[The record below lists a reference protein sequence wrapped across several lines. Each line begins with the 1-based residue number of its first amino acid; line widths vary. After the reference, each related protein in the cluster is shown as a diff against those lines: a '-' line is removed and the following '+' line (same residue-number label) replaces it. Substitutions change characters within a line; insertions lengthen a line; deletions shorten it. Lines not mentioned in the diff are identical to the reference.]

1 MNNSRRDFLKKT
13 ALTTGGVFFAAANPS
28 LVFGAD
34 EKFDFKISLAEWSLN
49 QQIFGGEMTNLDFP
63 EVAKTRFGID
73 AVEYVNQFFA
83 DKAKDMDYLKELN
96 MRAEDQGVRNL
107 LIMVDNEGFVAAAD
121 DKERNAAVDNHKKW
135 VDAAKFLGC
144 HAIRINLFGS
154 IETEGDVEAWK
165 SAGVDGLGKLA
176 EYGSEQ
182 EISVIVENHGGLS
195 SHAGHLADVLKQVD
209 SKWAGSLPDFGNF
222 CISHGDDARWGDTC
236 VEKYDTYKG
245 VKELMPFAHGVS
257 AKTYAF
263 DEDGNESTLDYM
275 RLMKIVK
282 ESGFN
287 GGYVGV
293 EYEGSSLP
301 ANEGI
306 MATKDLLV
314 KIREELG

>member
-13 ALTTGGVFFAAANPS
+13 ALTAGGMFFASANPS
-28 LVFGAD
+28 LLFGSD
-34 EKFDFKISLAEWSLN
+34 MKFDFKISLAEWSLN
-49 QQIFGGEMTNLDFP
+49 RQIFGGEMTNLEFP
-63 EVAKTRFGID
+63 EVARTRFGID

-96 MRAEDQGVRNL
+96 MRAEDQGVRNV

-121 DKERNAAVDNHKKW
+121 DKERNKAVDNHKKW

-154 IETEGDVEAWK
+154 TETEGDVEAWK

-176 EYGSEQ
+176 EYGSQQ

-195 SHAGHLADVLKQVD
+195 SHAGHLSDVLKQID
-209 SKWAGSLPDFGNF
+209 SKWAGALPDFGNF
-222 CISHGDDARWGDTC
+222 CISHGDNARWGDTC
-236 VEKYDTYKG
+236 TEKYDTYKG

-263 DEDGNESTLDYM
+263 DESGNESTLDYM

-293 EYEGSSLP
+293 EYEGS
-301 ANEGI
+301 
-306 MATKDLLV
+306 
-314 KIREELG
+314 